1 MMFAATTI
9 ITSDNNA
16 LITTITV
23 ALVAIVTAF
32 LAVSRLMLKQSSKD
46 REGDRLERKSFI
58 EAIQK
63 MSTGMENVASTNK
76 EIAKATQRGADEAK
90 ERNGHLG
97 ELILQNGINTMDAI
111 KNVKTQ
117 NVVQQNVK
125 TSTVEKET
133 VKK

>member
-1 MMFAATTI
+1 MFAATTI